1 MGGRASSR
9 AAFVHNRF
17 LAVGRPHPTRAC
29 ARPTFP
35 LGEGS
40 GWRGTKLESDSVGKT
55 GTQNYP
61 LRADI
66 FSQKLFVVALW
77 GVGFSGILEG
87 RKNVFA
93 RRRLPASSPV
103 LSTICRRD
111 VDIMLTQYSID

>member
-9 AAFVHNRF
+9 AALVHNRF

-55 GTQNYP
+55 GTQNHP
-61 LRADI
+61 LRSDI

-77 GVGFSGILEG
+77 QVGFSGILED

-93 RRRLPASSPV
+93 RRRLPASSP
-103 LSTICRRD
+103 RF
-111 VDIMLTQYSID
+111 VDNLPT